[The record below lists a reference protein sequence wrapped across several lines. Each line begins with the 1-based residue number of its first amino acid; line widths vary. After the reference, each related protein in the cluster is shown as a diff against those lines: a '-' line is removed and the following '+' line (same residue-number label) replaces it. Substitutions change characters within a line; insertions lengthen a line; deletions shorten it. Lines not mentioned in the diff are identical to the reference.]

1 MKASLEKGRTERW
14 IIGSNDPLQIL
25 DAGER
30 TRTPVVL
37 AIALFRF
44 AEWFFGNAY
53 EQVVIVPNLLW
64 GDPLIKL
71 ASFRTFFATSNPI
84 YFYVPVLPFTILA
97 QATALYLAWRDPA
110 QRRRPLTSTGFLV
123 AALALAVFIVV
134 YINLYIF
141 FGPLPTD
148 ANVVHR
154 LVLLWTCLNPIRM
167 ALVASAFAFAR
178 AAWPANVSD
187 RRTPP
192 RPDAS
197 TLARC

>member
-1 MKASLEKGRTERW
+1 
-14 IIGSNDPLQIL
+14 
-25 DAGER
+25 
-30 TRTPVVL
+30 VL
-37 AIALFRF
+37 AIALFGF

-123 AALALAVFIVV
+123 AALALAVLSLCTSTFTSSSVP
-134 YINLYIF
+134 Y
-141 FGPLPTD
+141 PP
-148 ANVVHR
+148 
-154 LVLLWTCLNPIRM
+154 M
-167 ALVASAFAFAR
+167 
-178 AAWPANVSD
+178 
-187 RRTPP
+187 RTLSI
-192 RPDAS
+192 A
-197 TLARC
+197 